1 VRSKRSHSAWSKG
14 DDASVVSAAAD
25 KQNKRLSKNGLPT
38 GELDWK
44 RTTTLFAASFLKVS
58 RT

>member
-1 VRSKRSHSAWSKG
+1 MRSKRRNSAWSKG
-14 DDASVVSAAAD
+14 DDARVVSAAAD

-38 GELDWK
+38 TGELNWK
-44 RTTTLFAASFLKVS
+44 HTTLFAAGFLKVS